1 MDIMPLSDVSDMHV
15 SSHCEKPF
23 SSDFCQEF
31 IGAFVRCAAGVVAGI
46 KPGALYSFE
55 VVPYC
60 ESCLSRTC
68 PAVQYRAMMCDFAR
82 EVELFGVKIVPISP
96 LHKRIHF
103 LVYRTEHVKSIISE
117 KQSWEFLRERGFTSS
132 SWQDIMRD
140 FRVVCRRNILMKL
153 DLSLDILLRMLK
165 VLYRVRARPAVVRGG
180 RMEMRRRRRQVLRGL
195 LSLNEPSAQDFL
207 RESRFLSCF
216 NLQAIPKYPLHKME
230 IPKHM

>member
-1 MDIMPLSDVSDMHV
+1 MDVMPLSDVSDMHV
-15 SSHCEKPF
+15 PSHCEKPF

-55 VVPYC
+55 VVPHC
-60 ESCLSRTC
+60 ESCLSRAC

-103 LVYRTEHVKSIISE
+103 LVDRTEHVKSIISE
-117 KQSWEFLRERGFTSS
+117 KQSREFLRERGFASS

-140 FRVVCRRNILMKL
+140 FRVRLTRYHCGLSREYPHEIGLIL
-153 DLSLDILLRMLK
+153 
-165 VLYRVRARPAVVRGG
+165 G
-180 RMEMRRRRRQVLRGL
+180 
-195 LSLNEPSAQDFL
+195 
-207 RESRFLSCF
+207 
-216 NLQAIPKYPLHKME
+216 YPLEDVKGFISGACETCRGPWRAYGNAAAAQKSFERLAFIEHVFRTRFSQGESLFELLQSAGDIKVSAA
-230 IPKHM
+230 